1 MPEGDKCDDLALPQ
15 TAKQA
20 YVANIG
26 RGYENNVKEAKNSP
40 FKKCCHG
47 PIGVSLSFQEP
58 IRNNFSVN
66 LRTAHSKAF

>member
-40 FKKCCHG
+40 LLTNRIFFY
-47 PIGVSLSFQEP
+47 LSY
-58 IRNNFSVN
+58 R
-66 LRTAHSKAF
+66 LLLAR

>member
-26 RGYENNVKEAKNSP
+26 RGYENNVKEAK
-40 FKKCCHG
+40 
-47 PIGVSLSFQEP
+47 
-58 IRNNFSVN
+58 SVMFAKLN
-66 LRTAHSKAF
+66 KRYAKNTTG